1 MRRGGRLLLLVVIVV
16 VILGAVAF
24 LFLGGGLGAGSPQA
38 TPTPPLVT
46 IVIAGQPIQRD
57 DEIVPEALSSIPF
70 PQDRLT
76 EQMITN
82 PNDIVGLFA
91 KYPLAQGIPITKEM
105 LADRP
110 GLLQPGSEAARV
122 IPPGLT
128 AISIPISRLSSVAY
142 AIRDGDRV
150 NVIVT
155 TNFLDVDSNFQTG
168 LPNFTAQVTG
178 TGFLPDALPVLSG
191 LITSGGVVS
200 TQGRAE
206 IDPTLGQAIY
216 VVPSELQRP
225 RLVTQMILQDIQVLH
240 VGNFLLASDEAA
252 AQQAQGQQPTPTPT
266 PGPGGATVTTTGT
279 EPDIIT
285 LIVTPQDAVTLTYL
299 LYSGSRL
306 NLVLRSPDDPSRV
319 ETEAATLQYL
329 LSQYAIPVPA
339 KLPYAINAVDSVN
352 PQRGIF
358 EPSLRN
364 DLFIPPNQ

>member
-1 MRRGGRLLLLVVIVV
+1 MRRGGRLLLFVVLIV
-16 VILGAVAF
+16 VILGAVGF
-24 LFLGGGLGAGSPQA
+24 LFLGGGGLGSSQA

-70 PQDRLT
+70 PQDQLT
-76 EQMITN
+76 SQMITN
-82 PNDIVGLFA
+82 PNEIVGLFA
-91 KYPLAQGIPITKEM
+91 KYPLAQGIPITRDM
-105 LADRP
+105 LSDRP

-142 AIRDGDRV
+142 AIQDGDRV

-155 TNFLDVDSNFQTG
+155 TNFVDVDSNFQTN
-168 LPNFTAQVTG
+168 LPNFTAVVTG
-178 TGFLPDALPVLSG
+178 TGFLPETLPVLTTNVFSDG
-191 LITSGGVVS
+191 PPT

-206 IDPTLGQAIY
+206 IDPTLGQAFY

-225 RLVTQMILQDIQVLH
+225 RLVSQMLLQDIQVLH
-240 VGNFLLASDEAA
+240 VGNFLLPDDEP
-252 AQQAQGQQPTPTPT
+252 QQGQQPTPTPT
-266 PGPGGATVTTTGT
+266 PSAGGQVATTSGQA
-279 EPDIIT
+279 PDIIT

-299 LYSGSRL
+299 MYSGARL
-306 NLVLRSPDDPSRV
+306 NLTLRAPDDPSRV

-339 KLPYAINAVDSVN
+339 KLPYATNAVDSLN

-364 DLFIPPNQ
+364 DLFINPNQ

>member
-1 MRRGGRLLLLVVIVV
+1 MRRGGRLLLFVVLIV
-16 VILGAVAF
+16 VILGAVGF
-24 LFLGGGLGAGSPQA
+24 LFLSGGGGFGAPAA

-57 DEIVPEALSSIPF
+57 DEIVPEALSSIPY

-76 EQMITN
+76 SEMIVN

-91 KYPLAQGIPITKEM
+91 KYPLAQGIPITREM

-142 AIRDGDRV
+142 AIQDGDRV

-155 TNFLDVDSNFQTG
+155 TNFLDVDSNFQTN
-168 LPNFTAQVTG
+168 LPNFTAAVTG
-178 TGFLPDALPVLSG
+178 TGFLPESLPILTTDVFSDG
-191 LITSGGVVS
+191 PPS

-206 IDPTLGQAIY
+206 IDPTLGQAFY

-225 RLVTQMILQDIQVLH
+225 RLVSQMLLQDIQVLH
-240 VGNFLLASDEAA
+240 VGNFLLPEEAA
-252 AQQAQGQQPTPTPT
+252 QAGQPATPTPT
-266 PGPGGATVTTTGT
+266 PGPGGQVSVSSGVA
-279 EPDIIT
+279 PDIIT

-299 LYSGSRL
+299 MYSGARL
-306 NLVLRSPDDPSRV
+306 NLTLRAPDDPSRV

-339 KLPYAINAVDSVN
+339 KLPYATNAVDTVN
-352 PQRGIF
+352 PQRGIY

-364 DLFIPPNQ
+364 DLFISPNQ